1 MIFDSLAVTSIS
13 AAAVVPVILAITQAI
28 KMATGDRL
36 RKWAPI
42 ISLALGVAASFLFNH
57 DHDMTMGD
65 QLMSGIIYGLS
76 ASGLYSGTKSTSE
89 AVKGENTN
97 ERKF

>member
-89 AVKGENTN
+89 AVKGENGNTN
-97 ERKF
+97 F